1 MPKLTISRLR
11 KIIAE
16 EVTLLREG
24 DKEDQAAS
32 MAQNAS
38 KLLKA
43 IESFRSAASAKAK
56 STSDSTGTTLEEHL
70 QETERV
76 LKRIVG
82 SPLNYVDGPKPQV
95 QPTVTPSS
103 TPVPPVSAVEPPQAQ
118 STKKVSLKPSVEKS
132 K

>member
-16 EVTLLREG
+16 EVSLLREG
-24 DKEDQAAS
+24 EKEDQAAS

-43 IESFRSAASAKAK
+43 IESFKSTASSKAK
-56 STSDSTGTTLEEHL
+56 SSADASNATLEKHL
-70 QETERV
+70 LEAEKM
-76 LKRIVG
+76 LKRIVA
-82 SPLNYVDGPKPQV
+82 SPLNYVDGPK
-95 QPTVTPSS
+95 QPIAGTPSAV
-103 TPVPPVSAVEPPQAQ
+103 VPDQ
-118 STKKVSLKPSVEKS
+118 SLAGAATTKKVSVKPAVEK